1 MLLVTLANKP
11 LVGDHLLDVLDVDE
25 GSEDEQS
32 WIYQQLFVIVFLVMF
47 EIILKIIL
55 LLHC

>member
-32 WIYQQLFVIVFLVMF
+32 WIYQQLFVIVFLVLF
-47 EIILKIIL
+47 EIILKIRL

>member
-25 GSEDEQS
+25 GPEDEES
-32 WIYQQLFVIVFLVMF
+32 LDLSATFCNCILSIV
-47 EIILKIIL
+47 
-55 LLHC
+55 